1 MLPTQKRSSHCHT
14 KKMVKKSVREEKL
27 RKEVIWSKNAKNR
40 LGGEKQRT
48 RLGSIRYNNVQV
60 KKGKE
65 DSLCSNPVR
74 QLAKGIV
81 TTYKTKVTLFGALPN
96 KFIHYTKISFRYDN
110 KQNLLCGPI
119 RGTQRNSNSSRHGN

>member
-1 MLPTQKRSSHCHT
+1 MLPTQKRSSVSEDSSHCHT
-14 KKMVKKSVREEKL
+14 KKMVKKLVREEKL

-48 RLGSIRYNNVQV
+48 RLGSIRYNDMQV

-81 TTYKTKVTLFGALPN
+81 TTYKTKVALCQKN
-96 KFIHYTKISFRYDN
+96 LSTTQKYRSGMTISKIFYVV
-110 KQNLLCGPI
+110 Q
-119 RGTQRNSNSSRHGN
+119 